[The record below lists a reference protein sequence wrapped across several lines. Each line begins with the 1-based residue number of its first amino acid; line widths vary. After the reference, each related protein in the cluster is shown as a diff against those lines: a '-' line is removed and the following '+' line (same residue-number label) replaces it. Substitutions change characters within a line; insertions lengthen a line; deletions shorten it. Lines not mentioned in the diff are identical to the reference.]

1 MYALNRLSVWRSC
14 ELCVPIG
21 DKQPQCLH
29 DRTTLPR
36 GWKWLHMLLCVCMH
50 YDSEC
55 VTADIIIWVG
65 WRGSHLGIHAWL
77 HTTARPS
84 TRPADQCLG
93 NMWWNSGHFS
103 RADSASACYS
113 HSYHLPTAPREELIL
128 FESKRLNQ
136 INGCMN
142 KPMI

>member
-1 MYALNRLSVWRSC
+1 MYTLNRLAVWRSC
-14 ELCVPIG
+14 ELCAPVG
-21 DKQPQCLH
+21 DKQPAWPHHFTSWVEMFTYVVMCVYSLWLRVYYSWYYNMGGVGGESSGNPCLVAH
-29 DRTTLPR
+29 
-36 GWKWLHMLLCVCMH
+36 HC
-50 YDSEC
+50 S
-55 VTADIIIWVG
+55 
-65 WRGSHLGIHAWL
+65 SIHKAY
-77 HTTARPS
+77 S
-84 TRPADQCLG
+84 TNQCLG

-113 HSYHLPTAPREELIL
+113 HIYHLPTAPREALIL